1 MDMLTVGCCLNML
14 ETSNVSLGPKTF
26 NPNTTLSTKLSS
38 FKGGEHTEGALN
50 CKIHFLV
57 KH

>member
-57 KH
+57 